1 MKYFKY
7 IVFLSLVTILQFCLS
22 GCISDDD
29 RVCPKDMYVRLKA
42 IDISGKDMTDNVE
55 VTNTIIYVYNR
66 QGQFLRSIP
75 VSNEDIKKRRYVNI
89 GQAEPQ
95 GFQLVVW
102 ANNTDK
108 QKLIKG
114 QTIEKTA
121 LLLKEDIDGYMCSPD
136 DLHYG
141 FRKTSGGTLK
151 EDISISRKNSR
162 VNIKVKGLPKDA
174 ASGDYFFTIRQISNG
189 YDFKGNPL
197 AGPSDIKQAGVF
209 NDSGEFVTGVP
220 INVIHYPQ
228 SLNISHAGLIILLFE
243 KKSPKTPIASAIT
256 DSNGNIIIP
265 KSGET
270 LNILIEIK
278 PGGTINIHVI
288 ITPWD
293 ELYDWSSW
301 E

>member
-7 IVFLSLVTILQFCLS
+7 IVFLSLVTILQFYLS

-29 RVCPKDMYVRLKA
+29 RACPGDMFVRLKA
-42 IDISGKDMTDNVE
+42 IDVSGKDITDNVE
-55 VTNTIIYVYNR
+55 ISNPVIYVYNR
-66 QGQFLRSIP
+66 QGEFLRSIA
-75 VSNEDIKKRRYVNI
+75 VSNEAVKKRRYINI
-89 GQAEPQ
+89 GYADPLGLQI
-95 GFQLVVW
+95 VVW
-102 ANNTDK
+102 ANNID
-108 QKLIKG
+108 QQNFIKG
-114 QTIEKTA
+114 HTIEKTA

-141 FRKTSGGTLK
+141 SKKTSGATLK
-151 EDISISRKNSR
+151 EDISISRKNAR
-162 VNIKVKGLPKDA
+162 VNIKVKGLPGNAGND
-174 ASGDYFFTIRQISNG
+174 DYFFTVRQISNG
-189 YDFKGNPL
+189 YDFRGNPL
-197 AGPSDIKQAGVF
+197 AGPSDIKQAGAF

-220 INVIHYPQ
+220 INVIHYPH
-228 SLNISHAGLIILLFE
+228 SLNTSHAGLIVLLFE

-256 DSNGNIIIP
+256 DSNGKIIIP

-278 PGGTINIHVI
+278 PGGTINIHVV

>member
-1 MKYFKY
+1 MKYFRY
-7 IVFLSLVTILQFCLS
+7 IVFLSVTLILQFCLS

-29 RVCPKDMYVRLKA
+29 RVCSKDMYVRLKA
-42 IDISGKDMTDNVE
+42 VDISGKDITDDVE
-55 VTNTIIYVYNR
+55 VTNTIIYVYNW

-75 VSNEDIKKRRYVNI
+75 VSNEAIRKRGYVNI
-89 GQAEPQ
+89 GQVEPL
-95 GFQLVVW
+95 GFQFVVW

-114 QTIEKTA
+114 QTIENTV
-121 LLLKEDIDGYMCSPD
+121 LLLKEDVDGYMCSPD
-136 DLHYG
+136 DLYYG
-141 FRKTSGGTLK
+141 FRKTSGATLK

-174 ASGDYFFTIRQISNG
+174 ASGDYFFTVRQISNG

-197 AGPSDIKQAGVF
+197 PSPSDIKQAGVF
-209 NDSGEFVTGVP
+209 NDSGEFVTDIP

-228 SLNISHAGLIILLFE
+228 SLNTSHTGLIILLFE

-256 DSNGNIIIP
+256 DNNGKIIIP

-278 PGGTINIHVI
+278 PGGTINIHVV
-288 ITPWD
+288 ITPWN
-293 ELYDWSSW
+293 ELYDWSNW